1 MTHDATQVL
10 ESDIAHIRR
19 GARAD
24 IGQGAVTPGYSANR
38 GEVVRILNGALATEL
53 VCMMRYRR
61 HHFMARG
68 LAARSAAE
76 EFLTHAGQE
85 LAHVDQLA
93 ARIVQLNGE
102 PNFNPSGLAERS
114 SAEYVE
120 GVTLVDMIRENLVAE
135 RIAIDS
141 YRAMI
146 SFLSTDDPTT
156 RRLLESILA
165 VEEEH
170 ADDMAD
176 LLRDHQPA
184 EVEAAPPLEATSTL
198 EATPTL
204 STATAEVAVA
214 ATNTAPV
221 TSDTDR
227 HRDLGLEDPAASTAL
242 PGGRVR

>member
-1 MTHDATQVL
+1 
-10 ESDIAHIRR
+10 
-19 GARAD
+19 
-24 IGQGAVTPGYSANR
+24 
-38 GEVVRILNGALATEL
+38 
-53 VCMMRYRR
+53 
-61 HHFMARG
+61 
-68 LAARSAAE
+68 
-76 EFLTHAGQE
+76 
-85 LAHVDQLA
+85 
-93 ARIVQLNGE
+93 
-102 PNFNPSGLAERS
+102 
-114 SAEYVE
+114 
-120 GVTLVDMIRENLVAE
+120 MIRENLVAE